1 MLRYYC
7 FLWLACLSFQ
17 GLARQT
23 DSIPYSQGYLYY
35 HVYGKGLPVII
46 LSGGPGISCLQEEP
60 VAMELG
66 KKYQCLLL
74 EQRGTGLSQPRVL
87 DSTTIN
93 IKEAEEDITRLL
105 NHLHYRQAV
114 IYGHSW
120 GGMLGLS
127 YAVHHPDRVKGLILL
142 GTGEIKFDTVTLKTI
157 AGIFNT
163 RVDSST
169 VQKIQ
174 ALTAKVKDNSATAAD
189 VESLRK
195 LRLIPYLFDRSLL
208 DTVFEKVKAGG
219 PANTVMSNL
228 VWDDFERLPYDLSR
242 PLKLF
247 NKPLFI
253 VCGKED
259 PFAFLSYELKLAK
272 PSALLYWLD
281 DSGHFPMYE
290 NPVPFYATINKILGK
305 LKSE

>member
-1 MLRYYC
+1 MLKYYC
-7 FLWLACLSFQ
+7 FLWLICVSFQ
-17 GLARQT
+17 GIARQT

-35 HVYGKGLPVII
+35 HVYGKGLPIII

-60 VAMELG
+60 VAIELG

-74 EQRGTGLSQPRVL
+74 EQRGTGLSQPRVF

-127 YAVHHPDRVKGLILL
+127 YAVHHPDRVKGLIVL
-142 GTGEIKFDTVTLKTI
+142 GTGEIKFDPVTYKTI

-163 RVDSST
+163 RLDST
-169 VQKIQ
+169 TNNKIQ
-174 ALTAKVKDNSATAAD
+174 ALTAKVKEQSATATD
-189 VESLRK
+189 LENLRK
-195 LRLIPYLFDRSLL
+195 LRLIPYLYNRNML

-219 PANTVMSNL
+219 PVNAVMSNL
-228 VWDDFERLPYDLSR
+228 VWDDFERLPFDLSH

-272 PSALLYWLD
+272 PSAFLYWID

-290 NPVPFYATINKILGK
+290 NPEPFYAIMNKILGK
-305 LKSE
+305 LKNK